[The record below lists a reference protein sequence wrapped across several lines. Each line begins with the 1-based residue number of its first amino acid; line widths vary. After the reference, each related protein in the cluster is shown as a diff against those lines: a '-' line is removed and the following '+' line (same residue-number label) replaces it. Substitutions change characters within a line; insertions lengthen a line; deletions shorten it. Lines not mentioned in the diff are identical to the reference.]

1 MTDTAKWL
9 KDIRDELQKAKKLPP
24 ADSLEKAMYL
34 CDIAEH
40 ISLATHH
47 LNYAIAKLV
56 AYQTFVKQESDE
68 A

>member
-56 AYQTFVKQESDE
+56 TY
-68 A
+68 

>member
-1 MTDTAKWL
+1 MTDTATWL
-9 KDIRDELQKAKKLPP
+9 KDIRDELQKEKKLPP

-47 LNYAIAKLV
+47 LNYAIAKMI
-56 AYQTFVKQESDE
+56 AYNGFEEKQK
-68 A
+68 